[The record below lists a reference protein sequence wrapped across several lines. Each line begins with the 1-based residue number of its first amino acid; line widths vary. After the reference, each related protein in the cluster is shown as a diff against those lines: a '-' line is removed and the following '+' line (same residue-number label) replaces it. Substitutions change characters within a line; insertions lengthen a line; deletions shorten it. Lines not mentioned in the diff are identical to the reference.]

1 METKILKVVA
11 QTQVTTVQTKNGEM
25 AKKTVKLKELGNDYA
40 DEYLCPLMGD
50 TANTELAVGQLVLVN
65 LRFSTHENNGSWYQ
79 DIRVNEMVTF
89 N

>member
-11 QTQVTTVQTKNGEM
+11 QTQVTKVQTKNGEM
-25 AKKTVKLKELGNDYA
+25 AKKMVKLKELGNEYA

-79 DIRVNEMVTF
+79 DIRVNEMVTI

>member
-1 METKILKVVA
+1 MDAKILKVVA
-11 QTQVTTVQTKNGEM
+11 QTQVTKVQTKNGEM
-25 AKKTVKLKELGNDYA
+25 AKKTVKLKELGNEYA

-50 TANTELAVGQLVLVN
+50 AANTELAVGQLVLVN